1 MFMKHLLAIDNDVI
15 NQRSLEHAIY
25 VMRDVLQLPEEIIS
39 QIVELNC
46 SRALSNALQA
56 FINCDTQNIETP
68 VTEYALIKNGLFTDV
83 DSYCSYFNG
92 YMMYEYDHYF
102 KRKQA
107 DEVRDHV
114 KKEFTA
120 YCKIYDLIS
129 NYILSFAYYED
140 GKIKIYEYWR

>member
-1 MFMKHLLAIDNDVI
+1 MSDDKCMESIRQEVLERNI
-15 NQRSLEHAIY
+15 NS
-25 VMRDVLQLPEEIIS
+25 MRHILNLPEEIIS

-46 SRALSNALQA
+46 GRALSNALQT
-56 FINCDTQNIETP
+56 FINCNTQNIETP
-68 VTEYALIKNGLFTDV
+68 VTEYVLIKNGLFTDV

-92 YMMYEYDHYF
+92 YFMYEYDHYF